1 MHDNHDA
8 RCLRPIGT
16 YLAMSEPG
24 LLADLLVLFALS
36 VAAALAFHR
45 LRLPPIV
52 GFLITGVI
60 SGPYGFGLIRNVADV
75 ESLAEIG
82 VILLLFTVGL
92 EFSLQHLARIRRFL
106 VIGGA
111 LQVGLTITVTA
122 CLARLLA
129 VAWPVATFLGML
141 VALSSTAITLRLY
154 AERGELDTPFGNA
167 ALAIL
172 IFQDLCVVP
181 MMLLTPALAGGGR
194 NATSLAK
201 TLLEAVLFI
210 AATVVAA
217 RLVVPRILHL
227 VAATRRR
234 EVFLLTIV
242 LFCLGTA
249 WASARVGLSLAL
261 GAFIAG
267 IVIADSE
274 YSHQALSDM
283 VPLREVFN
291 SLFFISIGMLFDIRT
306 VVHSPLLILCAIVA
320 VIAIKFLVTGGASLA
335 LGQSV
340 RPSVAT
346 GLGLAQIGE
355 FSFVLSAA
363 GMSAGLLDE
372 RLDQLFLAVAVG
384 TMALTPSLMAIAP
397 GASATFERYV
407 PGRWR
412 QRTADLASGGPG
424 DSPIADH
431 VIIVGFGFNGRN
443 LARVLRDVGIA
454 YRVIDSNAS
463 IARQE
468 RRRGEPM
475 FYGEASSP
483 EVLHHAGIE
492 RARVLVI
499 AISDVAAT
507 RATVAA
513 VRRVNPTIHIIVRT
527 RYMREIASLTQLG
540 SGEVIPEEFET
551 AIEVF
556 TRVLR
561 RYLVPRD
568 VIEREVRNVRGE
580 FDDMFRP
587 LPDAAARVE
596 DLSRFLTDVTL
607 VVVRV
612 ERGAPASD
620 ERLSDAR
627 FRERSGATVVAIQRD
642 GGGIVASPS
651 GDETVHAGDTVLL
664 MGRTDQLERAATLLR
679 GRATS

>member
-1 MHDNHDA
+1 
-8 RCLRPIGT
+8 
-16 YLAMSEPG
+16 MSEPG

-36 VAAALAFHR
+36 VVAALAFHK

-52 GFLITGVI
+52 GFLITGVV

-92 EFSLQHLARIRRFL
+92 EFSLQHLARLRRFL
-106 VIGGA
+106 IIGGA
-111 LQVGLTITVTA
+111 AQVGITIAVTA
-122 CLARLLA
+122 AFARWLA
-129 VAWPVATFLGML
+129 VAWPVAVFLGML

-172 IFQDLCVVP
+172 VFQDLCVVP

-194 NATSLAK
+194 NTTQLAEK
-201 TLLEAVLFI
+201 LLEAALFI

-217 RLVVPRILHL
+217 RLVVPRVLHL

-274 YSHQALSDM
+274 YSQQALSDM
-283 VPLREVFN
+283 IPLREVFN

-306 VVHSPLLILCAIVA
+306 VGRSPLVILCAIIA
-320 VIAIKFLVTGGASLA
+320 VVVLKFLVTAGASLA
-335 LGQSV
+335 LGQSL

-363 GMSAGLLDE
+363 GTAAGLLDE

-384 TMALTPSLMAIAP
+384 TMALTPSLIAIAP
-397 GASATFERYV
+397 GAGALLERAIPDRWRRRVRPPV
-407 PGRWR
+407 PGH
-412 QRTADLASGGPG
+412 TG

-454 YRVIDSNAS
+454 YRVIDSNAA

-468 RRRGEPM
+468 RRRGEPVL
-475 FYGEASSP
+475 YGDASST
-483 EVLHHAGIE
+483 EVLHHAGTE
-492 RARVLVI
+492 RARVLVV
-499 AISDVAAT
+499 AISDAAAT
-507 RATVAA
+507 RATVSS
-513 VRRVNPTIHIIVRT
+513 VRRLNPTIHVIVRT
-527 RYMREIASLTQLG
+527 RYMREMQSLLQLG
-540 SGEVIPEEFET
+540 SGDVVPEEFET

-568 VIEREVRNVRGE
+568 VIEREVRSVRDE

-587 LPDAAARVE
+587 LPDVGARVE
-596 DLSRFLTDVTL
+596 DVSRFLTDVTL
-607 VVVRV
+607 VVMRV
-612 ERGAPASD
+612 ERGAAASG
-620 ERLSDAR
+620 EPLSDVR
-627 FRERSGATVVAIQRD
+627 FRERSGATVVAIQRE
-642 GGGIVASPS
+642 GGGLVASPS
-651 GDETVHAGDTVLL
+651 GDETLHIGDTVLV

-679 GRATS
+679 GRSPT

>member
-1 MHDNHDA
+1 
-8 RCLRPIGT
+8 
-16 YLAMSEPG
+16 MSEPG
-24 LLADLLVLFALS
+24 LLPDLLILFALS
-36 VAAALAFHR
+36 VVAALAFHR

-60 SGPYGFGLIRNVADV
+60 SGPYGFGLIRNIADV

-82 VILLLFTVGL
+82 VVLLLFTVGL
-92 EFSLQHLARIRRFL
+92 EFSLQHLARLRRFL
-106 VIGGA
+106 FIGGA
-111 LQVGLTITVTA
+111 LQVGVTIAVTA
-122 CLARLLA
+122 ALARSLA
-129 VAWPVATFLGML
+129 VAWPIAIFLGML

-167 ALAIL
+167 SLGIL

-194 NATSLAK
+194 NPTSLAR
-201 TLLEAVLFI
+201 TLLEAALFI

-274 YSHQALSDM
+274 YSQQALSDI

-306 VVHSPLLILCAIVA
+306 VGRSPVLVICAIA
-320 VIAIKFLVTGGASLA
+320 TVIVVKVVVTGGASLA
-335 LGQSV
+335 LGQSL
-340 RPSVAT
+340 RPALAT

-363 GMSAGLLDE
+363 GMTAGLLDE

-384 TMALTPSLMAIAP
+384 TMALTPALIDIAP
-397 GASATFERYV
+397 RAGAWLERRT
-407 PGRWR
+407 PTRWR
-412 QRTADLASGGPG
+412 PSQTAAPMQG
-424 DSPIADH
+424 DAPVGDH

-443 LARVLRDVGIA
+443 LARVLRDIGIA

-468 RRRGEPM
+468 RRHGEPVL
-475 FYGEASSP
+475 YGDASSA
-483 EVLHHAGIE
+483 EILHHAGVE
-492 RARVLVI
+492 RARVLVV
-499 AISDVAAT
+499 AISDIAAT
-507 RATVAA
+507 RATVAS
-513 VRRVNPTIHIIVRT
+513 VRRLNPNVHVIVRT
-527 RYMREIASLTQLG
+527 RYMREIGSLVKLG
-540 SGEVIPEEFET
+540 SGEVVPEEFET
-551 AIEVF
+551 SIEVF

-568 VIEREVRNVRGE
+568 VIEREVRSVRSQYDE
-580 FDDMFRP
+580 MFRP
-587 LPDAAARVE
+587 LPDIGVRVE
-596 DLSRFLTDVTL
+596 DLSRFLTEVTL
-607 VVVRV
+607 VVMRV
-612 ERGAPASD
+612 EPGAPATG
-620 ERLSDAR
+620 EPLSDVR
-627 FRERSGATVVAIQRD
+627 FRERSGATVVAIQRE

-651 GDETVHAGDTVLL
+651 GDEVLHPGDTILV

-679 GRATS
+679 QRVTA

>member
-1 MHDNHDA
+1 
-8 RCLRPIGT
+8 
-16 YLAMSEPG
+16 MSEPG
-24 LLADLLVLFALS
+24 LLPDLLILFALS
-36 VAAALAFHR
+36 VVAALAFHR

-60 SGPYGFGLIRNVADV
+60 SGPYGFGLIRNIADV

-82 VILLLFTVGL
+82 VVLLLFTVGL
-92 EFSLQHLARIRRFL
+92 EFSLQHLARLRRFL
-106 VIGGA
+106 FIGGA
-111 LQVGLTITVTA
+111 LQVGVTIAVTA
-122 CLARLLA
+122 ALARSLA
-129 VAWPVATFLGML
+129 VAWPIAIFLGML

-167 ALAIL
+167 SLGIL

-194 NATSLAK
+194 NPTSLAR
-201 TLLEAVLFI
+201 TLLEAALFI

-274 YSHQALSDM
+274 YSQQALSDI

-306 VVHSPLLILCAIVA
+306 VGRSPVLVICAIA
-320 VIAIKFLVTGGASLA
+320 TVIVVKVVVTGGASLV
-335 LGQSV
+335 LGQSL
-340 RPSVAT
+340 RPALAT

-363 GMSAGLLDE
+363 GMTAGLLDE

-384 TMALTPSLMAIAP
+384 TMALTPALIDIAP
-397 GASATFERYV
+397 RAGAWLERRT
-407 PGRWR
+407 PNRWR
-412 QRTADLASGGPG
+412 PSQTAAPMQG
-424 DSPIADH
+424 DAPVGDH

-443 LARVLRDVGIA
+443 LARVLRDIGIA

-468 RRRGEPM
+468 RRHGEPVL
-475 FYGEASSP
+475 YGDASSA
-483 EVLHHAGIE
+483 EILHHAGVE
-492 RARVLVI
+492 RARVLVV
-499 AISDVAAT
+499 AISDIAAT
-507 RATVAA
+507 RATVAS
-513 VRRVNPTIHIIVRT
+513 VRRLNPNVHVIVRT
-527 RYMREIASLTQLG
+527 RYMREIGSLVKLG
-540 SGEVIPEEFET
+540 SGEVVPEEFET
-551 AIEVF
+551 SIEVF

-568 VIEREVRNVRGE
+568 VIEREVRNVRSQYDE
-580 FDDMFRP
+580 MFRP
-587 LPDAAARVE
+587 LPDIGVRVE
-596 DLSRFLTDVTL
+596 DLSRFLTEVTL
-607 VVVRV
+607 VVMRV
-612 ERGAPASD
+612 EPGAPATG
-620 ERLSDAR
+620 EPLSDVR
-627 FRERSGATVVAIQRD
+627 FRERSGATVVAIQRE

-651 GDETVHAGDTVLL
+651 GDEVLHPGDTILV

-679 GRATS
+679 QRVTA

>member
-1 MHDNHDA
+1 
-8 RCLRPIGT
+8 
-16 YLAMSEPG
+16 MSEPG
-24 LLADLLVLFALS
+24 LLPDLLILFALS

-60 SGPYGFGLIRNVADV
+60 SGPYGFGLIRNIADV

-82 VILLLFTVGL
+82 VVLLLFTVGL
-92 EFSLQHLARIRRFL
+92 EFSLQHLARLRRFL
-106 VIGGA
+106 FIGGA
-111 LQVGLTITVTA
+111 LQVGVTIAVTA
-122 CLARLLA
+122 ALARSLA
-129 VAWPVATFLGML
+129 VAWPVAIFLGML

-167 ALAIL
+167 SLGIL

-194 NATSLAK
+194 NPTSLAR
-201 TLLEAVLFI
+201 TLLEAALFI

-274 YSHQALSDM
+274 YSQQALSDI

-306 VVHSPLLILCAIVA
+306 IGRSPLLVLSAIA
-320 VIAIKFLVTGGASLA
+320 TVIIVKVVVTGGASLA
-335 LGQSV
+335 LGQSL
-340 RPSVAT
+340 RPALAT

-363 GMSAGLLDE
+363 GMTAGLLDE

-384 TMALTPSLMAIAP
+384 TMALTPALIDLAP
-397 GASATFERYV
+397 RAGAWLERRT
-407 PGRWR
+407 PNRWR
-412 QRTADLASGGPG
+412 PSQTGPTMPPNA
-424 DSPIADH
+424 PIADH

-454 YRVIDSNAS
+454 YRVIDSNAG

-468 RRRGEPM
+468 RRRGEPVL
-475 FYGEASSP
+475 YGDASSA
-483 EVLHHAGIE
+483 EILHHAGVE

-499 AISDVAAT
+499 AISDIAAT
-507 RATVAA
+507 RATVAS
-513 VRRVNPTIHIIVRT
+513 VRRLNPTVHVIVRT
-527 RYMREIASLTQLG
+527 RYMREIGSLVKLG
-540 SGEVIPEEFET
+540 SGEVVPEEFET

-568 VIEREVRNVRGE
+568 VIEREVRSVRSQYDE
-580 FDDMFRP
+580 MFRP
-587 LPDAAARVE
+587 LPDTGVRVE
-596 DLSRFLTDVTL
+596 DLSRFLTEVTL
-607 VVVRV
+607 VVLRV
-612 ERGAPASD
+612 EPGAPATG
-620 ERLSDAR
+620 EPLSDVR
-627 FRERSGATVVAIQRD
+627 FRERSGATVVAIQRE
-642 GGGIVASPS
+642 GGGLVASPS
-651 GDETVHAGDTVLL
+651 GDEVLHPGDTILV

-679 GRATS
+679 QRVTA

>member
-1 MHDNHDA
+1 
-8 RCLRPIGT
+8 
-16 YLAMSEPG
+16 MSEPG
-24 LLADLLVLFALS
+24 LLPDLLILFALS
-36 VAAALAFHR
+36 VVAALAFHR

-60 SGPYGFGLIRNVADV
+60 SGPYGFGLIRNIADV

-82 VILLLFTVGL
+82 VVLLLFTVGL
-92 EFSLQHLARIRRFL
+92 EFSLQHLARLRRFL
-106 VIGGA
+106 FIGGA
-111 LQVGLTITVTA
+111 LQVGVTIAVTA
-122 CLARLLA
+122 ALARSLA
-129 VAWPVATFLGML
+129 VAWPVAIFIGML

-167 ALAIL
+167 SLGIL

-194 NATSLAK
+194 NPTTLAR
-201 TLLEAVLFI
+201 TLLEAALFI

-274 YSHQALSDM
+274 YSQQALSDI

-306 VVHSPLLILCAIVA
+306 VGRSPMLVVCAIA
-320 VIAIKFLVTGGASLA
+320 TVIIVKVVVTGGASLA
-335 LGQSV
+335 LGQSL
-340 RPSVAT
+340 RPALAT
-346 GLGLAQIGE
+346 GFGLAQIGE

-363 GMSAGLLDE
+363 GMTAGLLDE

-384 TMALTPSLMAIAP
+384 TMALTPALIDVAP
-397 GASATFERYV
+397 RAGAWLERRT
-407 PGRWR
+407 PDRWR
-412 QRTADLASGGPG
+412 PSQTGAPMQG
-424 DSPIADH
+424 DAPVGDH

-468 RRRGEPM
+468 RRNGEPM
-475 FYGEASSP
+475 LYGDASSA
-483 EVLHHAGIE
+483 EVLHHAGVE
-492 RARVLVI
+492 RARVLVV
-499 AISDVAAT
+499 AISDIAAT
-507 RATVAA
+507 RATVAS
-513 VRRVNPTIHIIVRT
+513 VRRLNPKVHVIVRT
-527 RYMREIASLTQLG
+527 RYMREIGSLVKLG
-540 SGEVIPEEFET
+540 SGEVVPEEFET

-568 VIEREVRNVRGE
+568 VIEREVRSVRSQYDE
-580 FDDMFRP
+580 MFRP
-587 LPDAAARVE
+587 LPDTGVRVE
-596 DLSRFLTDVTL
+596 DLSRFLTEVTL
-607 VVVRV
+607 VVMRV
-612 ERGAPASD
+612 EPGAPATG
-620 ERLSDAR
+620 EPLSDVR
-627 FRERSGATVVAIQRD
+627 FRERSGATVVAIQRE
-642 GGGIVASPS
+642 GGGLVASLS
-651 GDETVHAGDTVLL
+651 GDEVLYPGDTILM

-679 GRATS
+679 QRVTA

>member
-1 MHDNHDA
+1 
-8 RCLRPIGT
+8 
-16 YLAMSEPG
+16 MSEPG
-24 LLADLLVLFALS
+24 LLPDLLILFALS
-36 VAAALAFHR
+36 VVAALAFHR

-60 SGPYGFGLIRNVADV
+60 SGPYGFGLIRNIADV

-82 VILLLFTVGL
+82 VVLLLFTVGL
-92 EFSLQHLARIRRFL
+92 EFSLQHLARLRRFL
-106 VIGGA
+106 FIGGA
-111 LQVGLTITVTA
+111 LQVGVTIAVTA
-122 CLARLLA
+122 ALARSLA
-129 VAWPVATFLGML
+129 VAWPVAIFLGML

-167 ALAIL
+167 SLGIL

-194 NATSLAK
+194 NPTSLAR
-201 TLLEAVLFI
+201 TLLEAALFI

-274 YSHQALSDM
+274 YSQQALSDI

-306 VVHSPLLILCAIVA
+306 VGRSPVLVICAIA
-320 VIAIKFLVTGGASLA
+320 TVIVVKVVVTGGASLA
-335 LGQSV
+335 LGQSL
-340 RPSVAT
+340 RPALAT

-363 GMSAGLLDE
+363 GMTAGLLDE

-384 TMALTPSLMAIAP
+384 TMALTPALIDIAP
-397 GASATFERYV
+397 RAGAWLERRT
-407 PGRWR
+407 PTRWR
-412 QRTADLASGGPG
+412 PSQTAAPMQG
-424 DSPIADH
+424 DAPVGDH

-443 LARVLRDVGIA
+443 LARVLRDIGIA

-468 RRRGEPM
+468 RRHGEPVL
-475 FYGEASSP
+475 YGDASSA
-483 EVLHHAGIE
+483 EILHHAGVE
-492 RARVLVI
+492 RARVLVV
-499 AISDVAAT
+499 AISDIAAT
-507 RATVAA
+507 RATVAS
-513 VRRVNPTIHIIVRT
+513 VRRLNPNVHVIVRT
-527 RYMREIASLTQLG
+527 RYMREIGSLVKLG
-540 SGEVIPEEFET
+540 SGEVVPEEFET
-551 AIEVF
+551 SIEVF

-568 VIEREVRNVRGE
+568 VIEREVRSVRSQYDE
-580 FDDMFRP
+580 MFRP
-587 LPDAAARVE
+587 LPDIGVRVE
-596 DLSRFLTDVTL
+596 DLSRFLTEVTL
-607 VVVRV
+607 VVMRV
-612 ERGAPASD
+612 EPGAPATG
-620 ERLSDAR
+620 EPLSDVR
-627 FRERSGATVVAIQRD
+627 FRERSGATVVAIQRE
-642 GGGIVASPS
+642 GGGLVASPS
-651 GDETVHAGDTVLL
+651 GDEVLHPGDTILV

-679 GRATS
+679 QRVTA

>member
-1 MHDNHDA
+1 
-8 RCLRPIGT
+8 
-16 YLAMSEPG
+16 MSEPG
-24 LLADLLVLFALS
+24 LLSDLLTLFALS

-82 VILLLFTVGL
+82 VVLLLFTVGL
-92 EFSLQHLARIRRFL
+92 EFSLQHLTRLRRFL
-106 VIGGA
+106 FIGGA
-111 LQVGLTITVTA
+111 LQVGVTIAVTA
-122 CLARLLA
+122 ALARLLA
-129 VAWPVATFLGML
+129 VAWNVAVFLGML

-154 AERGELDTPFGNA
+154 AERAELDTPFGNA
-167 ALAIL
+167 AVGIL

-194 NATSLAK
+194 NTTNLAV
-201 TLLEAVLFI
+201 TLLEAALFI

-274 YSHQALSDM
+274 YSQQALSDI

-291 SLFFISIGMLFDIRT
+291 SLFFISIGMLFDVRT
-306 VVHSPLLILCAIVA
+306 LGRSPLLVAGAIGG
-320 VIAIKFLVTGGASLA
+320 VIVIKAAVTGGTALV
-335 LGQSV
+335 LGQSL
-340 RPSVAT
+340 RPALAT

-363 GMSAGLLDE
+363 GMAAGLLDE

-384 TMALTPSLMAIAP
+384 TMALTPSLIAVGP
-397 GASATFERYV
+397 RAGAWLERRV
-407 PGRWR
+407 PNRLRRAPAAAPDHAG
-412 QRTADLASGGPG
+412 A
-424 DSPIADH
+424 PIADH

-454 YRVIDSNAS
+454 YRVVDSNARV
-463 IARQE
+463 ARQE
-468 RRRGEPM
+468 RRHGEPVL
-475 FYGEASSP
+475 YGDASSA
-483 EVLHHAGIE
+483 EVLHHAGVE
-492 RARVLVI
+492 RARVLVV
-499 AISDVAAT
+499 AISDAAAT
-507 RATVAA
+507 RATVAT
-513 VRRVNPTIHIIVRT
+513 VRRLNPHVHVIVRT
-527 RYMREIASLTQLG
+527 RYMREIGSLTQLG
-540 SGEVIPEEFET
+540 GAEVVPEEFET

-561 RYLVPRD
+561 RYLVPGD
-568 VIEREVRNVRGE
+568 VIEREVHTVRTE
-580 FDDMFRP
+580 YDEMFRP
-587 LPDAAARVE
+587 LPQVAVRVQE
-596 DLSRFLTDVTL
+596 LSRFLTDVTL
-607 VVVRV
+607 VVMRV
-612 ERGAPASD
+612 EQEAPAANAP
-620 ERLSDAR
+620 LSEVR

-642 GGGIVASPS
+642 GGGLVASPS
-651 GDETVHAGDTVLL
+651 GDETLRPGDTVLV

-679 GRATS
+679 QRVAQVPSDRP

>member
-1 MHDNHDA
+1 
-8 RCLRPIGT
+8 
-16 YLAMSEPG
+16 MSEPG
-24 LLADLLVLFALS
+24 LLPDLLILFALS
-36 VAAALAFHR
+36 VVAALAFHR

-60 SGPYGFGLIRNVADV
+60 SGPYGFGLIRNIADV

-82 VILLLFTVGL
+82 VVLLLFTVGL
-92 EFSLQHLARIRRFL
+92 EFSLQHLARLRRFL
-106 VIGGA
+106 FIGGA
-111 LQVGLTITVTA
+111 LQVGVTIAVTA
-122 CLARLLA
+122 ALARSLA
-129 VAWPVATFLGML
+129 VAWPVAIFLGML

-167 ALAIL
+167 SLGIL

-194 NATSLAK
+194 NPTSLAR
-201 TLLEAVLFI
+201 TLLEAALFI

-242 LFCLGTA
+242 VFCLGTA

-274 YSHQALSDM
+274 YSQQALSDI

-306 VVHSPLLILCAIVA
+306 VGRSPVLVSCAIA
-320 VIAIKFLVTGGASLA
+320 TVIVVKVVVTGGASLA
-335 LGQSV
+335 LGQSL
-340 RPSVAT
+340 RPALAT

-363 GMSAGLLDE
+363 GMTAGLLDE

-384 TMALTPSLMAIAP
+384 TMALTPALIDIAP
-397 GASATFERYV
+397 RAGAWLERRT
-407 PGRWR
+407 PDRWR
-412 QRTADLASGGPG
+412 PSQTGAPMQG
-424 DSPIADH
+424 DAPVGDH

-468 RRRGEPM
+468 RRHGEPVL
-475 FYGEASSP
+475 YGDASSA
-483 EVLHHAGIE
+483 EILHHAGVE
-492 RARVLVI
+492 RARVLVV
-499 AISDVAAT
+499 AISDIAAT
-507 RATVAA
+507 RATVAS
-513 VRRVNPTIHIIVRT
+513 VRRLNPNVHVIVRT
-527 RYMREIASLTQLG
+527 RYMREIGSLVKLG
-540 SGEVIPEEFET
+540 SGEVVPEEFET
-551 AIEVF
+551 SIEVF

-568 VIEREVRNVRGE
+568 VIEREVRSVRSQYDE
-580 FDDMFRP
+580 MFRP
-587 LPDAAARVE
+587 LPDTGVRVE
-596 DLSRFLTDVTL
+596 DVSRFLTDVTL
-607 VVVRV
+607 VVMRV
-612 ERGAPASD
+612 EPGALATGEP
-620 ERLSDAR
+620 LSGVR
-627 FRERSGATVVAIQRD
+627 FRERSGATVVAIQRE
-642 GGGIVASPS
+642 GGGLVASPS
-651 GDETVHAGDTVLL
+651 GDEVLHPGDTILV

-679 GRATS
+679 QRVTA

>member
-1 MHDNHDA
+1 
-8 RCLRPIGT
+8 
-16 YLAMSEPG
+16 MSEPG
-24 LLADLLVLFALS
+24 LLPDLLILFALS
-36 VAAALAFHR
+36 VVAALAFHR

-60 SGPYGFGLIRNVADV
+60 SGPYGFGLIRNIADV

-82 VILLLFTVGL
+82 VVLLLFTVGL
-92 EFSLQHLARIRRFL
+92 EFSLQHLARLRRFL
-106 VIGGA
+106 FIGGA
-111 LQVGLTITVTA
+111 LQVGVTIAVTA
-122 CLARLLA
+122 ALARSLA
-129 VAWPVATFLGML
+129 VAWPIAIFLGML

-167 ALAIL
+167 SLGIL

-194 NATSLAK
+194 NPTSLAR
-201 TLLEAVLFI
+201 TLLEAALFI

-274 YSHQALSDM
+274 YSQQALSDI

-306 VVHSPLLILCAIVA
+306 VGRSPVLVICAIA
-320 VIAIKFLVTGGASLA
+320 TVIVVKVVVTGGASLA
-335 LGQSV
+335 LGQSL
-340 RPSVAT
+340 RPALAT

-363 GMSAGLLDE
+363 GMTAGLLDE

-384 TMALTPSLMAIAP
+384 TMALTPALIDIAP
-397 GASATFERYV
+397 RAGAWLERRT
-407 PGRWR
+407 PNRWR
-412 QRTADLASGGPG
+412 PSQTAAPMQG
-424 DSPIADH
+424 DAPVGDH

-468 RRRGEPM
+468 RRHGEPVL
-475 FYGEASSP
+475 YGDASSA
-483 EVLHHAGIE
+483 EILHHAGVE
-492 RARVLVI
+492 RARVLVV
-499 AISDVAAT
+499 AISDIAAT
-507 RATVAA
+507 RATVAS
-513 VRRVNPTIHIIVRT
+513 VRRLNPNVHVIVRT
-527 RYMREIASLTQLG
+527 RYMREIGSLVKLG
-540 SGEVIPEEFET
+540 SGEVVPEEFET
-551 AIEVF
+551 SIEVF

-568 VIEREVRNVRGE
+568 VIEREVRSVRSQYDE
-580 FDDMFRP
+580 MFRP
-587 LPDAAARVE
+587 LPDIGVRVE
-596 DLSRFLTDVTL
+596 DLSRFLTEVTL
-607 VVVRV
+607 VVMRV
-612 ERGAPASD
+612 EPGAPATG
-620 ERLSDAR
+620 EPLSDVR
-627 FRERSGATVVAIQRD
+627 FRERSGATVVAIQRE

-651 GDETVHAGDTVLL
+651 GDEVLHPGDTILV

-679 GRATS
+679 QRVTA

>member
-1 MHDNHDA
+1 
-8 RCLRPIGT
+8 
-16 YLAMSEPG
+16 MSEPG

-36 VAAALAFHR
+36 VVAALAFHR
-45 LRLPPIV
+45 LGLPPIV

-122 CLARLLA
+122 SLARLLA
-129 VAWPVATFLGML
+129 VAWPVAIFLGML

-181 MMLLTPALAGGGR
+181 MMLLTPALAGGGG
-194 NATSLAK
+194 NTTALAE
-201 TLLEAVLFI
+201 TLFEAVLFI

-274 YSHQALSDM
+274 YSQQALSDM

-306 VVHSPLLILCAIVA
+306 VGRSPLLILCAILA
-320 VIAIKFLVTGGASLA
+320 VIAIKFLVTGGASLL
-335 LGQSV
+335 LGQSL

-355 FSFVLSAA
+355 FSFVLSAT

-384 TMALTPSLMAIAP
+384 TMALTPSLIAIAP
-397 GASATFERYV
+397 AAGAMFERV
-407 PGRWR
+407 APTRR
-412 QRTADLASGGPG
+412 RRRSAHLAPDASG
-424 DSPIADH
+424 DAPIADH

-454 YRVIDSNAS
+454 YRVIDSNAA

-468 RRRGEPM
+468 RRRGEHM
-475 FYGEASSP
+475 FYGEASSA
-483 EVLHHAGIE
+483 EILHHAGIE

-507 RATVAA
+507 HATVAA
-513 VRRVNPTIHIIVRT
+513 VRRLNPTIHIIVRT

-580 FDDMFRP
+580 FDEMFRP

-596 DLSRFLTDVTL
+596 ELSRFLTDVTL
-607 VVVRV
+607 VVIRV
-612 ERGAPASD
+612 ERGAPAS
-620 ERLSDAR
+620 EARLSDVR
-627 FRERSGATVVAIQRD
+627 FRERSGATVVAIQRN

-651 GDETVHAGDTVLL
+651 GDETVHAGDTVLV

-679 GRATS
+679 GRAPS

>member
-1 MHDNHDA
+1 
-8 RCLRPIGT
+8 
-16 YLAMSEPG
+16 MSEPG
-24 LLADLLVLFALS
+24 LLPDLLILFALS

-60 SGPYGFGLIRNVADV
+60 SGPYGFGLIRNIADV

-82 VILLLFTVGL
+82 VVLLLFTVGL
-92 EFSLQHLARIRRFL
+92 EFSLQHLARLRRFL
-106 VIGGA
+106 FIGGA
-111 LQVGLTITVTA
+111 LQVGVTIAVTA
-122 CLARLLA
+122 ALARSLA
-129 VAWPVATFLGML
+129 VAWPVAIFLGML

-167 ALAIL
+167 SLGIL

-194 NATSLAK
+194 NPTSLAR
-201 TLLEAVLFI
+201 TLLEAALFI

-274 YSHQALSDM
+274 YSQQALSDI

-306 VVHSPLLILCAIVA
+306 IGRSPLLVLSAIA
-320 VIAIKFLVTGGASLA
+320 TVIIVKVVVTGGASLA
-335 LGQSV
+335 LGQSL
-340 RPSVAT
+340 RPALAT

-363 GMSAGLLDE
+363 GMAAGLLDE

-384 TMALTPSLMAIAP
+384 TMALTPALIDLAP
-397 GASATFERYV
+397 RAGAWLERRT
-407 PGRWR
+407 PNRWR
-412 QRTADLASGGPG
+412 PSQTGPTMPPNA
-424 DSPIADH
+424 PIADH

-454 YRVIDSNAS
+454 YRVIDSNA
-463 IARQE
+463 
-468 RRRGEPM
+468 G
-475 FYGEASSP
+475 
-483 EVLHHAGIE
+483 
-492 RARVLVI
+492 
-499 AISDVAAT
+499 
-507 RATVAA
+507 
-513 VRRVNPTIHIIVRT
+513 
-527 RYMREIASLTQLG
+527 
-540 SGEVIPEEFET
+540 
-551 AIEVF
+551 
-556 TRVLR
+556 
-561 RYLVPRD
+561 
-568 VIEREVRNVRGE
+568 
-580 FDDMFRP
+580 
-587 LPDAAARVE
+587 
-596 DLSRFLTDVTL
+596 
-607 VVVRV
+607 
-612 ERGAPASD
+612 
-620 ERLSDAR
+620 
-627 FRERSGATVVAIQRD
+627 
-642 GGGIVASPS
+642 
-651 GDETVHAGDTVLL
+651 
-664 MGRTDQLERAATLLR
+664 
-679 GRATS
+679 

>member
-1 MHDNHDA
+1 
-8 RCLRPIGT
+8 
-16 YLAMSEPG
+16 MSEPG
-24 LLADLLVLFALS
+24 LLPDLLILFALS
-36 VAAALAFHR
+36 VVAALAFHR

-60 SGPYGFGLIRNVADV
+60 SGPYGFGLIRNIADV

-82 VILLLFTVGL
+82 VVLLLFTVGL
-92 EFSLQHLARIRRFL
+92 EFSLQHLARLRRFL
-106 VIGGA
+106 FIGGA
-111 LQVGLTITVTA
+111 LQVGVTIAVTA
-122 CLARLLA
+122 ALARSLA
-129 VAWPVATFLGML
+129 VAWPVAIFLGML

-167 ALAIL
+167 SLGIL

-194 NATSLAK
+194 NPTSLAR
-201 TLLEAVLFI
+201 TLLEAALFI

-274 YSHQALSDM
+274 YSQQALSDI

-306 VVHSPLLILCAIVA
+306 VGRSPLLVVCAIA
-320 VIAIKFLVTGGASLA
+320 TVILVKVVVTGGASLV
-335 LGQSV
+335 LGQSL
-340 RPSVAT
+340 RPALAT

-363 GMSAGLLDE
+363 GMTAGLLDE

-384 TMALTPSLMAIAP
+384 TMALTPALIDIAP
-397 GASATFERYV
+397 RAGAWLERRT
-407 PGRWR
+407 PDRWR
-412 QRTADLASGGPG
+412 PSQTGAPMQANT
-424 DSPIADH
+424 PIGDH

-443 LARVLRDVGIA
+443 LARILRDVGIA

-468 RRRGEPM
+468 RRSGEPVL
-475 FYGEASSP
+475 YGDASSA
-483 EVLHHAGIE
+483 EILHHAGVE
-492 RARVLVI
+492 RARVLVV
-499 AISDVAAT
+499 AISDIAAT
-507 RATVAA
+507 RATVAT
-513 VRRVNPTIHIIVRT
+513 VRRLNPNVHVIVRT
-527 RYMREIASLTQLG
+527 RYMREIGSLVKLG
-540 SGEVIPEEFET
+540 SVEVVPEEFET

-568 VIEREVRNVRGE
+568 VIEREVRSVRSQYDE
-580 FDDMFRP
+580 MFRP
-587 LPDAAARVE
+587 LPDAGVRVE
-596 DLSRFLTDVTL
+596 DLSRFLTEVTL
-607 VVVRV
+607 VVMRV
-612 ERGAPASD
+612 EPGALATGEP
-620 ERLSDAR
+620 LSDVR
-627 FRERSGATVVAIQRD
+627 FRERSGATVVAIQHE
-642 GGGIVASPS
+642 GGGLVASPS
-651 GDETVHAGDTVLL
+651 GDEVLHPGDTILV

-679 GRATS
+679 QRVTA

>member
-1 MHDNHDA
+1 
-8 RCLRPIGT
+8 
-16 YLAMSEPG
+16 MSEPG
-24 LLADLLVLFALS
+24 LLPDLLILFALS
-36 VAAALAFHR
+36 VVAALAFHR

-60 SGPYGFGLIRNVADV
+60 SGPYGFGLIRNIADV

-82 VILLLFTVGL
+82 VVLLLFTVGL
-92 EFSLQHLARIRRFL
+92 EFSLQHLARLRRFL
-106 VIGGA
+106 FIGGA
-111 LQVGLTITVTA
+111 LQVGVTIAVTA
-122 CLARLLA
+122 ALARSLA
-129 VAWPVATFLGML
+129 VAWPVAIFLGML

-167 ALAIL
+167 SLGIL

-194 NATSLAK
+194 NPTSLAR
-201 TLLEAVLFI
+201 TLLEAALFI

-274 YSHQALSDM
+274 YSQQALSDI

-306 VVHSPLLILCAIVA
+306 VGRSPVLVICAIA
-320 VIAIKFLVTGGASLA
+320 TVIVVKVVVTGGASLV
-335 LGQSV
+335 LGQSL
-340 RPSVAT
+340 RPALAT

-363 GMSAGLLDE
+363 GMTAGLLDE

-384 TMALTPSLMAIAP
+384 TMALTPALIDIAP
-397 GASATFERYV
+397 RAGAWLERRT
-407 PGRWR
+407 PNRWR
-412 QRTADLASGGPG
+412 PSQTAAPMQG
-424 DSPIADH
+424 DAPVGDH

-443 LARVLRDVGIA
+443 LARVLRDIGIA

-468 RRRGEPM
+468 RRHGEPVL
-475 FYGEASSP
+475 YGDASSA
-483 EVLHHAGIE
+483 EILHHAGVE
-492 RARVLVI
+492 RARVLVV
-499 AISDVAAT
+499 AISDIPAT
-507 RATVAA
+507 RATVAS
-513 VRRVNPTIHIIVRT
+513 VRRLNPNVHVIVRT
-527 RYMREIASLTQLG
+527 RYMREIGSLVKLG
-540 SGEVIPEEFET
+540 SGEVVPEEFET

-568 VIEREVRNVRGE
+568 VIEREVRNVRSQYDE
-580 FDDMFRP
+580 MFRP
-587 LPDAAARVE
+587 LPDIGVRVE
-596 DLSRFLTDVTL
+596 DLSRFLTEVTL
-607 VVVRV
+607 VVMRV
-612 ERGAPASD
+612 EPGAPATG
-620 ERLSDAR
+620 EPLSDVR
-627 FRERSGATVVAIQRD
+627 FRERSGATVVAIQRE
-642 GGGIVASPS
+642 GGGLVASPS
-651 GDETVHAGDTVLL
+651 GDEVLHPGDTILV

-679 GRATS
+679 QRVTA

>member
-1 MHDNHDA
+1 
-8 RCLRPIGT
+8 
-16 YLAMSEPG
+16 MSEPG
-24 LLADLLVLFALS
+24 LLPDLLILFALS

-60 SGPYGFGLIRNVADV
+60 SGPYGFGLIRNIADV

-82 VILLLFTVGL
+82 VVLLLFTVGL
-92 EFSLQHLARIRRFL
+92 EFSLQHLARLRRFL
-106 VIGGA
+106 FIGGA
-111 LQVGLTITVTA
+111 LQVGVTIAVTA
-122 CLARLLA
+122 ALARLLD
-129 VAWPVATFLGML
+129 VAWPVAIFLGML

-167 ALAIL
+167 AVGIL

-194 NATSLAK
+194 NPTSLAR
-201 TLLEAVLFI
+201 TLLEAALFI

-217 RLVVPRILHL
+217 RLVVPRLLHL

-274 YSHQALSDM
+274 YSQQALSDI

-306 VVHSPLLILCAIVA
+306 VGRSPLLILCAIA
-320 VIAIKFLVTGGASLA
+320 TVIAVKVLVTGGASLA
-335 LGQSV
+335 LGQSL
-340 RPSVAT
+340 RPALAT

-363 GMSAGLLDE
+363 GMTAGLLDE

-384 TMALTPSLMAIAP
+384 TMALTPALIDIAP
-397 GASATFERYV
+397 RAGAWLERRA
-407 PGRWR
+407 PNRWR
-412 QRTADLASGGPG
+412 ASPAGAFMQT
-424 DSPIADH
+424 DAPIGDH

-454 YRVIDSNAS
+454 YRVIDSNANK
-463 IARQE
+463 ARQE
-468 RRRGEPM
+468 RRRGEPVL
-475 FYGEASSP
+475 YGDASSA
-483 EVLHHAGIE
+483 EILHHAGVE
-492 RARVLVI
+492 RARVLVV

-507 RATVAA
+507 RATVAS
-513 VRRVNPTIHIIVRT
+513 VRRLNPNVHVIVRT
-527 RYMREIASLTQLG
+527 RYMREIGSLVKLG
-540 SGEVIPEEFET
+540 SGEVVPEEFET

-568 VIEREVRNVRGE
+568 VIEHEVRTVRSE
-580 FDDMFRP
+580 YDDMFRP
-587 LPDAAARVE
+587 LPDTGVRVE
-596 DLSRFLTDVTL
+596 DISRFLTDVTL
-607 VVVRV
+607 VVMRV
-612 ERGAPASD
+612 EPGAPATG
-620 ERLSDAR
+620 EPLSDIR

-642 GGGIVASPS
+642 GGGLVASPS
-651 GDETVHAGDTVLL
+651 GDEVLNAGDTILV

-679 GRATS
+679 QRVTA

>member
-1 MHDNHDA
+1 
-8 RCLRPIGT
+8 
-16 YLAMSEPG
+16 MSEPG
-24 LLADLLVLFALS
+24 LLPDLLILFALS
-36 VAAALAFHR
+36 VVAALAFHR

-60 SGPYGFGLIRNVADV
+60 SGPYGFGLIRNIADV

-82 VILLLFTVGL
+82 VVLLLFTVGL
-92 EFSLQHLARIRRFL
+92 EFSLQHLARLRRFL
-106 VIGGA
+106 FIGGA
-111 LQVGLTITVTA
+111 LQVGVTIAVTA
-122 CLARLLA
+122 ALARSLA
-129 VAWPVATFLGML
+129 VAWPVAIFLGML

-167 ALAIL
+167 SLGIL

-194 NATSLAK
+194 NPTSLAR
-201 TLLEAVLFI
+201 TLLEAALFI

-274 YSHQALSDM
+274 YSQQALSDI

-306 VVHSPLLILCAIVA
+306 VGRSPVLVICAIA
-320 VIAIKFLVTGGASLA
+320 TVIVVKVVVTGGASLA
-335 LGQSV
+335 LGQSL
-340 RPSVAT
+340 RPALAT

-363 GMSAGLLDE
+363 GMTAGLLDE

-384 TMALTPSLMAIAP
+384 TMALTPALIDIAP
-397 GASATFERYV
+397 RAGAWLERRT
-407 PGRWR
+407 PNRWR
-412 QRTADLASGGPG
+412 PSQTAAPMQG
-424 DSPIADH
+424 DAPVGDH

-468 RRRGEPM
+468 RRHGEPVL
-475 FYGEASSP
+475 YGDASSA
-483 EVLHHAGIE
+483 EILHHAGVE
-492 RARVLVI
+492 RARVLVV
-499 AISDVAAT
+499 AISDIAAT
-507 RATVAA
+507 RATVAS
-513 VRRVNPTIHIIVRT
+513 VRRLNPNVHVIVRT
-527 RYMREIASLTQLG
+527 RYMREIGSLVKLG
-540 SGEVIPEEFET
+540 SGEVVPEEFET
-551 AIEVF
+551 SIEVF

-568 VIEREVRNVRGE
+568 VIEREVRSVRSQYDE
-580 FDDMFRP
+580 MFRP
-587 LPDAAARVE
+587 LPDIGVRVE
-596 DLSRFLTDVTL
+596 DLSRFLTEVTL
-607 VVVRV
+607 VVMRV
-612 ERGAPASD
+612 EPGAPATG
-620 ERLSDAR
+620 EPLSDVR
-627 FRERSGATVVAIQRD
+627 FRERSGATVVAIQRE

-651 GDETVHAGDTVLL
+651 GDEVLHPGDTILV

-679 GRATS
+679 QRVTA

>member
-1 MHDNHDA
+1 
-8 RCLRPIGT
+8 
-16 YLAMSEPG
+16 MSEPG
-24 LLADLLVLFALS
+24 LLPDLLILFALS

-60 SGPYGFGLIRNVADV
+60 SGPYGFGLIRNIADV

-82 VILLLFTVGL
+82 VVLLLFTVGL
-92 EFSLQHLARIRRFL
+92 EFSLQHLARLRRFL
-106 VIGGA
+106 FIGGA
-111 LQVGLTITVTA
+111 LQVGVTIAVTA
-122 CLARLLA
+122 ALARSLA
-129 VAWPVATFLGML
+129 VAWPVAIFLGML

-167 ALAIL
+167 SLGIL

-194 NATSLAK
+194 NPTSLAR
-201 TLLEAVLFI
+201 TLLEAALFI

-274 YSHQALSDM
+274 YSQQALSDI

-306 VVHSPLLILCAIVA
+306 IGRSPLLVVCAIA
-320 VIAIKFLVTGGASLA
+320 TVIVVKVVVTGGASLA
-335 LGQSV
+335 LGQSL
-340 RPSVAT
+340 RPALAT

-363 GMSAGLLDE
+363 GMTAGLLDE

-384 TMALTPSLMAIAP
+384 TMALTPALIDVAP
-397 GASATFERYV
+397 RAGAWLERRT
-407 PGRWR
+407 PNRWR
-412 QRTADLASGGPG
+412 PSQTGSTMPPNA
-424 DSPIADH
+424 PIADH

-454 YRVIDSNAS
+454 YRVIDSNAG

-468 RRRGEPM
+468 RRRGEPVL
-475 FYGEASSP
+475 YGDASSA
-483 EVLHHAGIE
+483 EILHHAGVE

-499 AISDVAAT
+499 AISDIAAT
-507 RATVAA
+507 RATVAS
-513 VRRVNPTIHIIVRT
+513 VRRLNPAVHVIVRT
-527 RYMREIASLTQLG
+527 RYMREIGSLVKLG
-540 SGEVIPEEFET
+540 SGEVVPEEFET

-568 VIEREVRNVRGE
+568 VIEREVRSVRGQYDE
-580 FDDMFRP
+580 MFRP
-587 LPDAAARVE
+587 LPDTGVRVE
-596 DLSRFLTDVTL
+596 DLSRFLTEVTL
-607 VVVRV
+607 VVMRV
-612 ERGAPASD
+612 EPGAPATG
-620 ERLSDAR
+620 EPLSDVR
-627 FRERSGATVVAIQRD
+627 FRERSGATVVAIQRE
-642 GGGIVASPS
+642 GGGLVASPS
-651 GDETVHAGDTVLL
+651 GDEVLHPGDTILV

-679 GRATS
+679 QRVTA

>member
-1 MHDNHDA
+1 
-8 RCLRPIGT
+8 
-16 YLAMSEPG
+16 MSEPG
-24 LLADLLVLFALS
+24 LLPDLLILFALS
-36 VAAALAFHR
+36 VVAALAFHR

-60 SGPYGFGLIRNVADV
+60 SGPYGFGLIRNIADV

-82 VILLLFTVGL
+82 VVLLLFTVGL
-92 EFSLQHLARIRRFL
+92 EFSLQHLARLRRFL
-106 VIGGA
+106 FIGGA
-111 LQVGLTITVTA
+111 LQVGVTIAVTA
-122 CLARLLA
+122 ALARSLA
-129 VAWPVATFLGML
+129 VAWPVAIFLGML

-167 ALAIL
+167 SLGIL

-194 NATSLAK
+194 NPTSLAR
-201 TLLEAVLFI
+201 TLLEAALFI

-274 YSHQALSDM
+274 YSQQALSDI

-306 VVHSPLLILCAIVA
+306 VGRSPVLVICAIA
-320 VIAIKFLVTGGASLA
+320 TVIVVKVVVTGGASLA
-335 LGQSV
+335 LGQSL
-340 RPSVAT
+340 RPALAT

-363 GMSAGLLDE
+363 GMTAGLLDE

-384 TMALTPSLMAIAP
+384 TMALTPALIDIAP
-397 GASATFERYV
+397 RAGAWLERRT
-407 PGRWR
+407 PTRWR
-412 QRTADLASGGPG
+412 PSQTAAPMQG
-424 DSPIADH
+424 DAPVGDH

-443 LARVLRDVGIA
+443 LARVLRDIGIA

-468 RRRGEPM
+468 RRHGEPVL
-475 FYGEASSP
+475 YGDASSA
-483 EVLHHAGIE
+483 EILHHAGVE
-492 RARVLVI
+492 RARVLVV
-499 AISDVAAT
+499 AISDIAAT
-507 RATVAA
+507 RATVAS
-513 VRRVNPTIHIIVRT
+513 VRRLNPNVHVIVRT
-527 RYMREIASLTQLG
+527 RYMREIGSLVKLG
-540 SGEVIPEEFET
+540 SGEVVPEEFET
-551 AIEVF
+551 SIEVF

-568 VIEREVRNVRGE
+568 VIEREVRSVRSQYDE
-580 FDDMFRP
+580 MFRP
-587 LPDAAARVE
+587 LPDIGVRVE
-596 DLSRFLTDVTL
+596 DLSRFLTEVTL
-607 VVVRV
+607 VVMRV
-612 ERGAPASD
+612 EPGAPATG
-620 ERLSDAR
+620 EPLSDVR
-627 FRERSGATVVAIQRD
+627 FRERSGATVVAIQRE

-651 GDETVHAGDTVLL
+651 GDEVLHPGDTILV

-679 GRATS
+679 QRVTA

>member
-1 MHDNHDA
+1 
-8 RCLRPIGT
+8 
-16 YLAMSEPG
+16 MSEPG
-24 LLADLLVLFALS
+24 LLSDLLVLFALS
-36 VAAALAFHR
+36 VIAALAFHR

-52 GFLITGVI
+52 GFLATGVI
-60 SGPYGFGLIRNVADV
+60 SGPYGFGLIRNVGDV

-106 VIGGA
+106 IIGGA
-111 LQVGLTITVTA
+111 AQIGLTIAVTA

-129 VAWPVATFLGML
+129 VAWPVAVFLGML

-154 AERGELDTPFGNA
+154 AERGELDTSFGNA

-181 MMLLTPALAGGGR
+181 MMLLTPALGGTGR
-194 NATSLAK
+194 TATSLAAI
-201 TLLEAVLFI
+201 LLEAVLFI

-217 RLVVPRILHL
+217 RLVVPRILHV

-274 YSHQALSDM
+274 YSQQALTDM

-291 SLFFISIGMLFDIRT
+291 SLFFVSIGMLFDIRT
-306 VVHSPLLILCAIVA
+306 VGRSPVLILCAILA
-320 VIAIKFLVTGGASLA
+320 VIAVKFLVTSGTSLA
-335 LGQSV
+335 LGQSL
-340 RPSVAT
+340 RPAVAT

-384 TMALTPSLMAIAP
+384 TMALTPSLIAIAP
-397 GASATFERYV
+397 GAGALFERGI
-407 PGRWR
+407 PTRWR
-412 QRTADLASGGPG
+412 RRNPQAAPAGSDDA
-424 DSPIADH
+424 PIADH
-431 VIIVGFGFNGRN
+431 VIVVGFGFNGRN
-443 LARVLRDVGIA
+443 LARVLRNVGIA
-454 YRVIDSNAS
+454 YRVIDSNAT

-468 RRRGEPM
+468 RRRGEPVL
-475 FYGEASSP
+475 YGDASSV
-483 EVLHHAGIE
+483 ELLHHAGID
-492 RARVLVI
+492 RARVLVV
-499 AISDVAAT
+499 AISDIAAT

-513 VRRVNPTIHIIVRT
+513 ARRLNPNLYVIVRT
-527 RYMREIASLTQLG
+527 RYMREMKSLTQLG

-551 AIEVF
+551 GIEVF
-556 TRVLR
+556 TRVLQ

-568 VIEREVRNVRGE
+568 VVESEVRRVRGE

-587 LPDAAARVE
+587 LADAGARVE

-607 VVVRV
+607 VVMRV
-612 ERGAPASD
+612 EHGAAASGAP
-620 ERLSDAR
+620 LSGVR
-627 FRERSGATVVAIQRD
+627 FRERSGTTVVAIQRD
-642 GGGIVASPS
+642 GGGLVASPS
-651 GDETVHAGDTVLL
+651 GDEILHAGDTVLL
-664 MGRTDQLERAATLLR
+664 MGRTDQLERAAALLR
-679 GRATS
+679 ARTAS

>member
-1 MHDNHDA
+1 
-8 RCLRPIGT
+8 
-16 YLAMSEPG
+16 MSEPG
-24 LLADLLVLFALS
+24 LLPDLLILFALS
-36 VAAALAFHR
+36 VVAALAFHR

-60 SGPYGFGLIRNVADV
+60 SGPYGFGLIRNIADV

-82 VILLLFTVGL
+82 VVLLLFTVGL
-92 EFSLQHLARIRRFL
+92 EFSLQHLARLRRFL
-106 VIGGA
+106 FIGGA
-111 LQVGLTITVTA
+111 LQVGVTIAVTA
-122 CLARLLA
+122 ALARSLA
-129 VAWPVATFLGML
+129 VAWPVAIFLGML

-167 ALAIL
+167 SLGIL

-194 NATSLAK
+194 NPTSLAR
-201 TLLEAVLFI
+201 TLLEAALFI

-274 YSHQALSDM
+274 YSQQALSDI

-306 VVHSPLLILCAIVA
+306 VGRSPLLVVCAIA
-320 VIAIKFLVTGGASLA
+320 TVIVVKVVVTGGASLA
-335 LGQSV
+335 LGQSL
-340 RPSVAT
+340 RPALAT

-363 GMSAGLLDE
+363 GMTAGLLDE

-384 TMALTPSLMAIAP
+384 TMALTPALIDIAP
-397 GASATFERYV
+397 RAGAWLERRT
-407 PGRWR
+407 PNRWR
-412 QRTADLASGGPG
+412 PSQTGAPMQSDAPVG
-424 DSPIADH
+424 DH

-468 RRRGEPM
+468 RRHGEPVL
-475 FYGEASSP
+475 YGDASSS
-483 EVLHHAGIE
+483 EILRHAGVE
-492 RARVLVI
+492 RARVLVV
-499 AISDVAAT
+499 AISDIAAT
-507 RATVAA
+507 RATVAS
-513 VRRVNPTIHIIVRT
+513 VRRLNPNVHVIVRT
-527 RYMREIASLTQLG
+527 RYMREIGSLVKLG
-540 SGEVIPEEFET
+540 SGEVVPEEFET

-568 VIEREVRNVRGE
+568 VIEREVRSVRSQYDE
-580 FDDMFRP
+580 MFRP
-587 LPDAAARVE
+587 LPDIGVRVD
-596 DLSRFLTDVTL
+596 DLSRFLTEVTL
-607 VVVRV
+607 VVMRV
-612 ERGAPASD
+612 EPGAPATG
-620 ERLSDAR
+620 EPLSDVR
-627 FRERSGATVVAIQRD
+627 FRERSGATVVAIQRE
-642 GGGIVASPS
+642 GGGLVASPS
-651 GDETVHAGDTVLL
+651 GDEVLHPGDTILV

-679 GRATS
+679 QRVTA

>member
-1 MHDNHDA
+1 
-8 RCLRPIGT
+8 
-16 YLAMSEPG
+16 MSEPG
-24 LLADLLVLFALS
+24 LLPDLLILFALS
-36 VAAALAFHR
+36 VVAALAFHR

-60 SGPYGFGLIRNVADV
+60 SGPYGFGLIRNIADV

-82 VILLLFTVGL
+82 VVLLLFTVGL
-92 EFSLQHLARIRRFL
+92 EFSLQHLARLRRFL
-106 VIGGA
+106 FIGGA
-111 LQVGLTITVTA
+111 LQVGVTIAVTA
-122 CLARLLA
+122 ALARSLA
-129 VAWPVATFLGML
+129 VAWPIAIFLGML

-167 ALAIL
+167 SLGIL

-194 NATSLAK
+194 NPTSLAR
-201 TLLEAVLFI
+201 TLLEAALFI

-274 YSHQALSDM
+274 YSQQALSDI

-306 VVHSPLLILCAIVA
+306 VGRSPVLVICAIA
-320 VIAIKFLVTGGASLA
+320 MVIVVKVVVTGGASLA
-335 LGQSV
+335 LGQSL
-340 RPSVAT
+340 RPALAT

-363 GMSAGLLDE
+363 GMTAGLLDE

-384 TMALTPSLMAIAP
+384 TMALTPALIDIAP
-397 GASATFERYV
+397 RAGAWLERRT
-407 PGRWR
+407 PTRWR
-412 QRTADLASGGPG
+412 PSQTAAPMQG
-424 DSPIADH
+424 DAPVGDH

-443 LARVLRDVGIA
+443 LARVLRDIGIA

-468 RRRGEPM
+468 RRHGEPVL
-475 FYGEASSP
+475 YGDASSA
-483 EVLHHAGIE
+483 EILHHAGVE
-492 RARVLVI
+492 RARVLVV
-499 AISDVAAT
+499 AISDIAAT
-507 RATVAA
+507 RATVAS
-513 VRRVNPTIHIIVRT
+513 VRRLNPNVHVIVRT
-527 RYMREIASLTQLG
+527 RYMREIGSLVKLG
-540 SGEVIPEEFET
+540 SGEVVPEEFET
-551 AIEVF
+551 SIEVF

-568 VIEREVRNVRGE
+568 VIEREVRSVRSQYDE
-580 FDDMFRP
+580 MFRP
-587 LPDAAARVE
+587 LPDIGVRVE
-596 DLSRFLTDVTL
+596 DLSRFLTEVTL
-607 VVVRV
+607 VVMRV
-612 ERGAPASD
+612 EPGAPATG
-620 ERLSDAR
+620 EPLSDVR
-627 FRERSGATVVAIQRD
+627 FRERSGATVVAIQRE

-651 GDETVHAGDTVLL
+651 GDEVLHPGDTILV

-679 GRATS
+679 QRVTA

>member
-1 MHDNHDA
+1 
-8 RCLRPIGT
+8 
-16 YLAMSEPG
+16 MSEPG
-24 LLADLLVLFALS
+24 LLPDLLILFALS
-36 VAAALAFHR
+36 VVAALAFHR

-60 SGPYGFGLIRNVADV
+60 SGPYGFGLIRNIADV

-82 VILLLFTVGL
+82 VVLLLFTVGL
-92 EFSLQHLARIRRFL
+92 EFSLQHLARLRRFL
-106 VIGGA
+106 FIGGA
-111 LQVGLTITVTA
+111 LQVGVTIAVTA
-122 CLARLLA
+122 ALARSLA
-129 VAWPVATFLGML
+129 VAWPVAVFLGML

-167 ALAIL
+167 SLGIL

-194 NATSLAK
+194 NPSSLAR
-201 TLLEAVLFI
+201 TLLEAALFI

-242 LFCLGTA
+242 VFCLGTA

-274 YSHQALSDM
+274 YSQQALSDI

-306 VVHSPLLILCAIVA
+306 VGRSPLLVVCAIA
-320 VIAIKFLVTGGASLA
+320 TVILVKVVVTGGASLV
-335 LGQSV
+335 LGQSL
-340 RPSVAT
+340 RPALAT

-363 GMSAGLLDE
+363 GMTAGLLDE

-384 TMALTPSLMAIAP
+384 TMALTPALIDIAP
-397 GASATFERYV
+397 RAGAWLERRT
-407 PGRWR
+407 PDRWR
-412 QRTADLASGGPG
+412 PSQTGAPMQANT
-424 DSPIADH
+424 PIGDH

-443 LARVLRDVGIA
+443 LARILRDVGIA

-468 RRRGEPM
+468 RRSGEPVL
-475 FYGEASSP
+475 YGDASSA
-483 EVLHHAGIE
+483 EILHHAGVE
-492 RARVLVI
+492 RARVLVV
-499 AISDVAAT
+499 AISDIAAT
-507 RATVAA
+507 RATVAT
-513 VRRVNPTIHIIVRT
+513 VRRLNPNVHVIVRT
-527 RYMREIASLTQLG
+527 RYMREIGSLVKLG
-540 SGEVIPEEFET
+540 SGEVVPEEFET

-568 VIEREVRNVRGE
+568 VIEREVRSVRSQYDE
-580 FDDMFRP
+580 MFRP
-587 LPDAAARVE
+587 LPDAGVRVE
-596 DLSRFLTDVTL
+596 DLSRFLTEVTL
-607 VVVRV
+607 VVMRV
-612 ERGAPASD
+612 EPGALATGEP
-620 ERLSDAR
+620 LSDVR
-627 FRERSGATVVAIQRD
+627 FRERSGATVVAIQHE
-642 GGGIVASPS
+642 GGGLVASPS
-651 GDETVHAGDTVLL
+651 GDEVLHPGDTILV

-679 GRATS
+679 QRVTA

>member
-1 MHDNHDA
+1 
-8 RCLRPIGT
+8 
-16 YLAMSEPG
+16 MSEPG
-24 LLADLLVLFALS
+24 LLPDLLVLFALS

-52 GFLITGVI
+52 GFLVTGVI
-60 SGPYGFGLIRNVADV
+60 SGPYGFSLILNIADV

-82 VILLLFTVGL
+82 VVLLLFTVGL
-92 EFSLQHLARIRRFL
+92 EFSLQHLARLRRFL
-106 VIGGA
+106 FIGGA
-111 LQVGLTITVTA
+111 LQVGVTIGVTA
-122 CLARLLA
+122 ALARLLA
-129 VAWPVATFLGML
+129 VAWPVAIFLGML

-167 ALAIL
+167 SLGIL

-194 NATSLAK
+194 NPTSLAR
-201 TLLEAVLFI
+201 TLLEAALFI

-274 YSHQALSDM
+274 YSQQALSDI

-306 VVHSPLLILCAIVA
+306 VGRSPVLVICAIA
-320 VIAIKFLVTGGASLA
+320 TVIVVKVVVTGGASLA
-335 LGQSV
+335 LGQSL
-340 RPSVAT
+340 RPALAT

-363 GMSAGLLDE
+363 GMTAGLLDE

-384 TMALTPSLMAIAP
+384 TMALTPALIDIAP
-397 GASATFERYV
+397 RAGAWLERRT
-407 PGRWR
+407 PTRWR
-412 QRTADLASGGPG
+412 PSQTAAPMQG
-424 DSPIADH
+424 DAPVGDH

-443 LARVLRDVGIA
+443 LARVLRDIGIA

-468 RRRGEPM
+468 RRHGEPVL
-475 FYGEASSP
+475 YGDASSA
-483 EVLHHAGIE
+483 EILHHAGVE
-492 RARVLVI
+492 RARVLVV
-499 AISDVAAT
+499 AISDIAAT
-507 RATVAA
+507 RATVAS
-513 VRRVNPTIHIIVRT
+513 VRRLNPNVHVIVRT
-527 RYMREIASLTQLG
+527 RYMREIGSLVKLG
-540 SGEVIPEEFET
+540 SGEVVPEEFET
-551 AIEVF
+551 SIEVF

-568 VIEREVRNVRGE
+568 VIEREVRSVRSQYDE
-580 FDDMFRP
+580 MFRP
-587 LPDAAARVE
+587 LPDIGVRVE
-596 DLSRFLTDVTL
+596 DLSRFLTEVTL
-607 VVVRV
+607 VVMRV
-612 ERGAPASD
+612 EPGAPATG
-620 ERLSDAR
+620 EPLSDVR
-627 FRERSGATVVAIQRD
+627 FRERSGATVVAIQRE
-642 GGGIVASPS
+642 GGGLVASPS
-651 GDETVHAGDTVLL
+651 GDEVLHPGDTILV

-679 GRATS
+679 QRVTA

>member
-1 MHDNHDA
+1 
-8 RCLRPIGT
+8 
-16 YLAMSEPG
+16 MSEPG
-24 LLADLLVLFALS
+24 LLPDLLILFALS
-36 VAAALAFHR
+36 VVAALAFHR

-60 SGPYGFGLIRNVADV
+60 SGPYGFGLIRNIADV

-82 VILLLFTVGL
+82 VVLLLFTVGL
-92 EFSLQHLARIRRFL
+92 EFSLQHLARLRRFL
-106 VIGGA
+106 FIGGA
-111 LQVGLTITVTA
+111 LQVGVTIAVTA
-122 CLARLLA
+122 ALARSLA
-129 VAWPVATFLGML
+129 VAWPVAIFLGML

-167 ALAIL
+167 SLGIL

-194 NATSLAK
+194 NPTSLAR
-201 TLLEAVLFI
+201 TLLEAALFI

-274 YSHQALSDM
+274 YSQQALSDI

-306 VVHSPLLILCAIVA
+306 VGRSPVLVICAIA
-320 VIAIKFLVTGGASLA
+320 TVIVVKVVVTGGASLA
-335 LGQSV
+335 LGQSL
-340 RPSVAT
+340 RPALAT

-363 GMSAGLLDE
+363 GMTAGLLDE

-384 TMALTPSLMAIAP
+384 TMALTPALIDIAP
-397 GASATFERYV
+397 RAGAWLERRT
-407 PGRWR
+407 PNRWR
-412 QRTADLASGGPG
+412 PSQTAAPMQG
-424 DSPIADH
+424 DAPVGDH

-468 RRRGEPM
+468 RRNGEPM
-475 FYGEASSP
+475 LYGDASSA
-483 EVLHHAGIE
+483 EVLHHAGVE
-492 RARVLVI
+492 RARVLVV
-499 AISDVAAT
+499 AISDIAAT
-507 RATVAA
+507 RATVAS
-513 VRRVNPTIHIIVRT
+513 VRRLNPKVHVIVRT
-527 RYMREIASLTQLG
+527 RYMREIGSLVKLG
-540 SGEVIPEEFET
+540 SGEVVPEEFET

-568 VIEREVRNVRGE
+568 VVEREVRSVRSQYDE
-580 FDDMFRP
+580 MFRP
-587 LPDAAARVE
+587 LPDTGVRVE
-596 DLSRFLTDVTL
+596 DLSRFLTEVTL
-607 VVVRV
+607 VVMRV
-612 ERGAPASD
+612 EPGAPATG
-620 ERLSDAR
+620 EPLSDVR
-627 FRERSGATVVAIQRD
+627 FRERSGATVVAIQRE
-642 GGGIVASPS
+642 GGGLVASPS
-651 GDETVHAGDTVLL
+651 GDEVLYPGDTILM

-679 GRATS
+679 QRVTA

>member
-1 MHDNHDA
+1 
-8 RCLRPIGT
+8 
-16 YLAMSEPG
+16 MSEPG
-24 LLADLLVLFALS
+24 LLPDLLILFALS
-36 VAAALAFHR
+36 VVAALAFHR

-60 SGPYGFGLIRNVADV
+60 SGPYGFGLIRNIADV

-82 VILLLFTVGL
+82 VVLLLFTVGL
-92 EFSLQHLARIRRFL
+92 EFSLQHLARLRRFL
-106 VIGGA
+106 FIGGA
-111 LQVGLTITVTA
+111 LQVGVTIAVTA
-122 CLARLLA
+122 ALARSLA
-129 VAWPVATFLGML
+129 VAWPIAIFLGML

-167 ALAIL
+167 SLGIL

-194 NATSLAK
+194 NPTSLAR
-201 TLLEAVLFI
+201 TLLEAALFI

-274 YSHQALSDM
+274 YSQQALSDI

-306 VVHSPLLILCAIVA
+306 VGRSPVLVICAIA
-320 VIAIKFLVTGGASLA
+320 MVIVVKVVVTGGASLA
-335 LGQSV
+335 LGQSL
-340 RPSVAT
+340 RPALAT

-363 GMSAGLLDE
+363 GMTAGLLDE

-384 TMALTPSLMAIAP
+384 TMALTPALIDIAP
-397 GASATFERYV
+397 RAGAWLERRT
-407 PGRWR
+407 PTRWR
-412 QRTADLASGGPG
+412 PSQTAAPMQG
-424 DSPIADH
+424 DAPVGDH

-468 RRRGEPM
+468 RRHGEPVL
-475 FYGEASSP
+475 YGDASSA
-483 EVLHHAGIE
+483 EILHHAGVE
-492 RARVLVI
+492 RARVLVV
-499 AISDVAAT
+499 AISDIAAT
-507 RATVAA
+507 RATVAS
-513 VRRVNPTIHIIVRT
+513 VRRLNPNVHVIVRT
-527 RYMREIASLTQLG
+527 RYMREIGSLVKLG
-540 SGEVIPEEFET
+540 SGEVVPEEFET
-551 AIEVF
+551 SIEVF

-568 VIEREVRNVRGE
+568 VIEREVRSVRSQYDE
-580 FDDMFRP
+580 MFRP
-587 LPDAAARVE
+587 LPDIGVRVE
-596 DLSRFLTDVTL
+596 DLSRFLTEVTL
-607 VVVRV
+607 VVMRV
-612 ERGAPASD
+612 EPGAPATG
-620 ERLSDAR
+620 EPLSDVR
-627 FRERSGATVVAIQRD
+627 FRERSGATVVAIQRE

-651 GDETVHAGDTVLL
+651 GDEVLHPGDTILV

-679 GRATS
+679 QRVTA

>member
-1 MHDNHDA
+1 
-8 RCLRPIGT
+8 
-16 YLAMSEPG
+16 MSEPG
-24 LLADLLVLFALS
+24 LLPDLLILFALS
-36 VAAALAFHR
+36 VVAALAFHR

-60 SGPYGFGLIRNVADV
+60 SGPYGFGLIRNIADV

-82 VILLLFTVGL
+82 VVLLLFTVGL
-92 EFSLQHLARIRRFL
+92 EFSLQHLARLRRFL
-106 VIGGA
+106 FIGGA
-111 LQVGLTITVTA
+111 LQVGVTIAVTA
-122 CLARLLA
+122 ALARSLA
-129 VAWPVATFLGML
+129 VAWPIAIFLGML

-167 ALAIL
+167 SLGIL

-194 NATSLAK
+194 NPTSLAR
-201 TLLEAVLFI
+201 TLLEAALFI

-274 YSHQALSDM
+274 YSQQALSDI

-306 VVHSPLLILCAIVA
+306 VGRSPVLVICAIA
-320 VIAIKFLVTGGASLA
+320 TVIVVKVVVTGGASLA
-335 LGQSV
+335 LGQSL
-340 RPSVAT
+340 RPALAT

-363 GMSAGLLDE
+363 GMTAGLLDE

-384 TMALTPSLMAIAP
+384 TMALTPALIDIAP
-397 GASATFERYV
+397 RAGAWLERRT
-407 PGRWR
+407 PNRWR
-412 QRTADLASGGPG
+412 PSQTAAPMQG
-424 DSPIADH
+424 DAPVGDH

-468 RRRGEPM
+468 RRHGEPVL
-475 FYGEASSP
+475 YGDASSA
-483 EVLHHAGIE
+483 EILHHAGVE
-492 RARVLVI
+492 RARVLVV
-499 AISDVAAT
+499 AISDIAAT
-507 RATVAA
+507 RATVAS
-513 VRRVNPTIHIIVRT
+513 VRRLNPNVHVIVRT
-527 RYMREIASLTQLG
+527 RYMREIGSLVKLG
-540 SGEVIPEEFET
+540 SGEVVPEEFET

-568 VIEREVRNVRGE
+568 VIEREVRSVRSQYDE
-580 FDDMFRP
+580 MFRP
-587 LPDAAARVE
+587 LPDIGVRVE
-596 DLSRFLTDVTL
+596 DLSRFLTEVTL
-607 VVVRV
+607 VVMRV
-612 ERGAPASD
+612 EPGAPATG
-620 ERLSDAR
+620 EPLSDVR
-627 FRERSGATVVAIQRD
+627 FRERSGATVVAIQRE
-642 GGGIVASPS
+642 GGGLVASPS
-651 GDETVHAGDTVLL
+651 GDEVLHPGDTILV

-679 GRATS
+679 QRVTA

>member
-1 MHDNHDA
+1 
-8 RCLRPIGT
+8 
-16 YLAMSEPG
+16 MSEPG
-24 LLADLLVLFALS
+24 LLPDLLILFALS

-60 SGPYGFGLIRNVADV
+60 SGPYGFGLIRNIADV

-92 EFSLQHLARIRRFL
+92 EFSLQHLARLRRFL
-106 VIGGA
+106 FIGGA
-111 LQVGLTITVTA
+111 LQVGVTISATA
-122 CLARLLA
+122 ALARFLS
-129 VAWPVATFLGML
+129 VAWPVAIFLGML

-167 ALAIL
+167 ALGIL

-194 NATSLAK
+194 NPTSLVH
-201 TLLEAVLFI
+201 TLLEAALFI

-274 YSHQALSDM
+274 YSQQALSDI

-306 VVHSPLLILCAIVA
+306 VGRSPLLILGAIA
-320 VIAIKFLVTGGASLA
+320 TVIAVKVVVTGGAALA
-335 LGQSV
+335 LGQSI
-340 RPSVAT
+340 RPALAT

-363 GMSAGLLDE
+363 GMTAGLLDE

-384 TMALTPSLMAIAP
+384 TMALTPALIDIAP
-397 GASATFERYV
+397 RVGAWLELRI
-407 PGRWR
+407 PNRWR
-412 QRTADLASGGPG
+412 ASPTGAPMQADA
-424 DSPIADH
+424 PIGDH

-454 YRVIDSNAS
+454 YRVIDSNANK
-463 IARQE
+463 ARQE
-468 RRRGEPM
+468 RRRGEPVL
-475 FYGEASSP
+475 YGDASST
-483 EVLHHAGIE
+483 EILHHAGVE
-492 RARVLVI
+492 RARVLVV
-499 AISDVAAT
+499 AISDIAAT
-507 RATVAA
+507 RATVAS
-513 VRRVNPTIHIIVRT
+513 VRRLNPNVHVIVRT
-527 RYMREIASLTQLG
+527 RYMREIGSLVKLG
-540 SGEVIPEEFET
+540 SGEVVPEEFET

-568 VIEREVRNVRGE
+568 VIEREVRTVRSQY
-580 FDDMFRP
+580 DDMFRP
-587 LPDAAARVE
+587 LPDTGVRVE
-596 DLSRFLTDVTL
+596 DISRFLTDVTL
-607 VVVRV
+607 VVMRV
-612 ERGAPASD
+612 EPGAPATG
-620 ERLSDAR
+620 EPLSDVR

-642 GGGIVASPS
+642 GGGLVASPS
-651 GDETVHAGDTVLL
+651 GDEVLHAGDTILV

-679 GRATS
+679 QRVTA

>member
-1 MHDNHDA
+1 
-8 RCLRPIGT
+8 
-16 YLAMSEPG
+16 MSEPG
-24 LLADLLVLFALS
+24 LLPDLLILFALS
-36 VAAALAFHR
+36 VVAALAFHR

-60 SGPYGFGLIRNVADV
+60 SGPYGFGLIRNIADV

-82 VILLLFTVGL
+82 VVLLLFTVGL
-92 EFSLQHLARIRRFL
+92 EFSLQHLARLRRFL
-106 VIGGA
+106 FIGGA
-111 LQVGLTITVTA
+111 LQVGVTIAVTA
-122 CLARLLA
+122 ALARSLA
-129 VAWPVATFLGML
+129 VAWPVAIFLGML

-167 ALAIL
+167 SLGIL

-194 NATSLAK
+194 NPTSLAR
-201 TLLEAVLFI
+201 TLLEAALFI

-274 YSHQALSDM
+274 YSQQALSDI

-306 VVHSPLLILCAIVA
+306 VGRSPVLVICAIA
-320 VIAIKFLVTGGASLA
+320 TVIVVKVVVTGGASLA
-335 LGQSV
+335 LGQSL
-340 RPSVAT
+340 RPALAT

-363 GMSAGLLDE
+363 GMTAGLLDE

-384 TMALTPSLMAIAP
+384 TMALTPALIDIAP
-397 GASATFERYV
+397 RAGAWLERRT
-407 PGRWR
+407 PNRWR
-412 QRTADLASGGPG
+412 PSQTAAPMQG
-424 DSPIADH
+424 DAPVGDH

-443 LARVLRDVGIA
+443 LARVLRDIGIA

-468 RRRGEPM
+468 RRHGEPVL
-475 FYGEASSP
+475 YGDASSA
-483 EVLHHAGIE
+483 EILHHAGVE
-492 RARVLVI
+492 RARVLVV
-499 AISDVAAT
+499 AISDIAAT
-507 RATVAA
+507 RATVAS
-513 VRRVNPTIHIIVRT
+513 VRRLNPNVHVIVRT
-527 RYMREIASLTQLG
+527 RYMREIGSLVKLG
-540 SGEVIPEEFET
+540 SGEVVPEEFET
-551 AIEVF
+551 SIEVF

-568 VIEREVRNVRGE
+568 VIEREVRSVRSQYDE
-580 FDDMFRP
+580 MFRP
-587 LPDAAARVE
+587 LPDIGVRVE
-596 DLSRFLTDVTL
+596 DLSRFLTEVTL
-607 VVVRV
+607 VVMRV
-612 ERGAPASD
+612 EPGAPATG
-620 ERLSDAR
+620 EPLSDVR
-627 FRERSGATVVAIQRD
+627 FRERSGATVVAIQRE

-651 GDETVHAGDTVLL
+651 GDEVLHPGDTILV

-679 GRATS
+679 QRVTA

>member
-1 MHDNHDA
+1 
-8 RCLRPIGT
+8 
-16 YLAMSEPG
+16 MSEPG
-24 LLADLLVLFALS
+24 LLPDLLILFALS
-36 VAAALAFHR
+36 VVAALAFHR

-60 SGPYGFGLIRNVADV
+60 SGPYGFGLIRNIADV

-82 VILLLFTVGL
+82 VVLLLFTVGL
-92 EFSLQHLARIRRFL
+92 EFSLQHLARLRRFL
-106 VIGGA
+106 FIGGA
-111 LQVGLTITVTA
+111 LQVGVTIAVTA
-122 CLARLLA
+122 ALARSLA
-129 VAWPVATFLGML
+129 VAWPVAIFLGML

-167 ALAIL
+167 SLGIL

-194 NATSLAK
+194 NPTSLAR
-201 TLLEAVLFI
+201 TLLEAALFI

-274 YSHQALSDM
+274 YSQQALSDI

-306 VVHSPLLILCAIVA
+306 VGRSPVLVICAIA
-320 VIAIKFLVTGGASLA
+320 TVIVVKVVVTGGASLV
-335 LGQSV
+335 LGQSL
-340 RPSVAT
+340 RPALAT

-363 GMSAGLLDE
+363 GMTAGLLDE

-384 TMALTPSLMAIAP
+384 TMALTPALIDIAP
-397 GASATFERYV
+397 RAGAWLERRT
-407 PGRWR
+407 PNRWR
-412 QRTADLASGGPG
+412 PSQTAAPMQG
-424 DSPIADH
+424 DAPVGDH

-468 RRRGEPM
+468 RRHGEPVL
-475 FYGEASSP
+475 YGDASSA
-483 EVLHHAGIE
+483 EILHHAGVD
-492 RARVLVI
+492 RARVLVV
-499 AISDVAAT
+499 AISDIAAT
-507 RATVAA
+507 RATVAS
-513 VRRVNPTIHIIVRT
+513 VRRLNPNVHVIVRT
-527 RYMREIASLTQLG
+527 RYMREIGSLVKLG
-540 SGEVIPEEFET
+540 SGEVVPEEFET

-568 VIEREVRNVRGE
+568 VIEREVRSVRSQYDE
-580 FDDMFRP
+580 MFRP
-587 LPDAAARVE
+587 LPDIGVRVE
-596 DLSRFLTDVTL
+596 DLSRFLTEVTL
-607 VVVRV
+607 VVMRV
-612 ERGAPASD
+612 EPGAPATG
-620 ERLSDAR
+620 EPLSDVR
-627 FRERSGATVVAIQRD
+627 FRERSGATVVAIQRE

-651 GDETVHAGDTVLL
+651 GDEVLHPGDTILV

-679 GRATS
+679 QRVTA

>member
-1 MHDNHDA
+1 
-8 RCLRPIGT
+8 
-16 YLAMSEPG
+16 MSEPG
-24 LLADLLVLFALS
+24 LLPDLLILFALS
-36 VAAALAFHR
+36 VVAALAFHR

-60 SGPYGFGLIRNVADV
+60 SGPYGFGLIRNIADV

-82 VILLLFTVGL
+82 VVLLLFTVGL
-92 EFSLQHLARIRRFL
+92 EFSLQHLARLRRFL
-106 VIGGA
+106 FIGGA
-111 LQVGLTITVTA
+111 LQVGVTIAVTA
-122 CLARLLA
+122 ALARSLA
-129 VAWPVATFLGML
+129 VAWPIAIFLGML

-167 ALAIL
+167 SLGIL

-194 NATSLAK
+194 NPTSLAR
-201 TLLEAVLFI
+201 TLLEAALFI

-274 YSHQALSDM
+274 YSQQALSDI

-306 VVHSPLLILCAIVA
+306 VGRSPVLVICAIA
-320 VIAIKFLVTGGASLA
+320 TVIVVKVVVTGGASLA
-335 LGQSV
+335 LGQSL
-340 RPSVAT
+340 RPALAT

-363 GMSAGLLDE
+363 GMTAGLLDE

-384 TMALTPSLMAIAP
+384 TMALTPALIDIAP
-397 GASATFERYV
+397 RAGAWLERRT
-407 PGRWR
+407 PNRWR
-412 QRTADLASGGPG
+412 PSQTAAPMQG
-424 DSPIADH
+424 DAPVGDH

-443 LARVLRDVGIA
+443 LARVLRDIGIA

-468 RRRGEPM
+468 RRHGEPVL
-475 FYGEASSP
+475 YGDASSA
-483 EVLHHAGIE
+483 EILHHAGVE
-492 RARVLVI
+492 RARVLVV
-499 AISDVAAT
+499 AISDIAAT
-507 RATVAA
+507 RATVAS
-513 VRRVNPTIHIIVRT
+513 VRRLNPNVHVIVRT
-527 RYMREIASLTQLG
+527 RYMREIGSLVKLG
-540 SGEVIPEEFET
+540 SGEVVPEEFET
-551 AIEVF
+551 SIEVF

-568 VIEREVRNVRGE
+568 VIEREVRSVRSQYDE
-580 FDDMFRP
+580 MFRP
-587 LPDAAARVE
+587 LPDIGVRVE
-596 DLSRFLTDVTL
+596 DLSRFLTEVTL
-607 VVVRV
+607 VVMRV
-612 ERGAPASD
+612 EPGAPATG
-620 ERLSDAR
+620 EPLSDVR
-627 FRERSGATVVAIQRD
+627 FRERSGATVVAIQRE

-651 GDETVHAGDTVLL
+651 GDEVLHPGDTILV

-679 GRATS
+679 QRVTA

>member
-1 MHDNHDA
+1 
-8 RCLRPIGT
+8 
-16 YLAMSEPG
+16 MSDPG
-24 LLADLLVLFALS
+24 LLPDLLILFALS

-60 SGPYGFGLIRNVADV
+60 SGPYGFGLIRDIADV

-82 VILLLFTVGL
+82 VVLLLFTVGL
-92 EFSLQHLARIRRFL
+92 EFSLQHLARLRRFL
-106 VIGGA
+106 FIGGA
-111 LQVGLTITVTA
+111 LQVGVTIAATA
-122 CLARLLA
+122 ALARLLA
-129 VAWPVATFLGML
+129 VAWPVAVFLGML

-167 ALAIL
+167 ALGIL

-194 NATSLAK
+194 NPTNLLR
-201 TLLEAVLFI
+201 TLLEAALFI

-274 YSHQALSDM
+274 YSQQALSDI

-306 VVHSPLLILCAIVA
+306 VGRSPVLILCAIA
-320 VIAIKFLVTGGASLA
+320 TVIILKVVVTAGATLA
-335 LGQSV
+335 LGQSP
-340 RPSVAT
+340 RPALAT

-363 GMSAGLLDE
+363 GMTAGLLDK

-384 TMALTPSLMAIAP
+384 TMALTPALIDVAP
-397 GASATFERYV
+397 RAGAWLERRT
-407 PGRWR
+407 PNRWR
-412 QRTADLASGGPG
+412 PRRSGAPMQAE
-424 DSPIADH
+424 SPIGDH

-468 RRRGEPM
+468 RRRGEPVL
-475 FYGEASSP
+475 YGDASSA
-483 EVLHHAGIE
+483 EILHHAGVE
-492 RARVLVI
+492 RARVLVV
-499 AISDVAAT
+499 AISDIAAT
-507 RATVAA
+507 RATVAS
-513 VRRVNPTIHIIVRT
+513 VRRLNPNVHVIVRT
-527 RYMREIASLTQLG
+527 RYMREIGSLVKLG
-540 SGEVIPEEFET
+540 SGEVVPEEFET

-568 VIEREVRNVRGE
+568 VIEHEVRSVRSE
-580 FDDMFRP
+580 YDDMFRP
-587 LPDAAARVE
+587 LPDTGVRVE

-607 VVVRV
+607 VVMRV
-612 ERGAPASD
+612 EPGAPATGAPLA
-620 ERLSDAR
+620 EVR
-627 FRERSGATVVAIQRD
+627 FRERSGATVVAIQRE
-642 GGGIVASPS
+642 GGGLVASPS
-651 GDETVHAGDTVLL
+651 GDEVLHPGDTILA

-679 GRATS
+679 QRVIA

>member
-1 MHDNHDA
+1 
-8 RCLRPIGT
+8 
-16 YLAMSEPG
+16 MSEPG
-24 LLADLLVLFALS
+24 LLPDLLILFALS
-36 VAAALAFHR
+36 VVAALAFHR

-60 SGPYGFGLIRNVADV
+60 SGPYGFGLIRNIADV

-82 VILLLFTVGL
+82 VVLLLFTVGL
-92 EFSLQHLARIRRFL
+92 EFSLQHLARLRRFL
-106 VIGGA
+106 FIGGA
-111 LQVGLTITVTA
+111 LQVGVTIAVTA
-122 CLARLLA
+122 ALARSLA
-129 VAWPVATFLGML
+129 VAWPVAIFLGML

-167 ALAIL
+167 SLGIL

-194 NATSLAK
+194 NPTSLAR
-201 TLLEAVLFI
+201 TLLEAALFI

-274 YSHQALSDM
+274 YSQQALSDI

-306 VVHSPLLILCAIVA
+306 VGRSPVLVICAIA
-320 VIAIKFLVTGGASLA
+320 TVIVVKVVVTGGASLA
-335 LGQSV
+335 LGQSL
-340 RPSVAT
+340 RPALAT

-363 GMSAGLLDE
+363 GMTAGLLDE

-384 TMALTPSLMAIAP
+384 TMALTPALIDIAP
-397 GASATFERYV
+397 RAGAWLERRT
-407 PGRWR
+407 PNRWR
-412 QRTADLASGGPG
+412 PSQTAAPMQG
-424 DSPIADH
+424 DAPVGDH

-468 RRRGEPM
+468 RRHGEPVL
-475 FYGEASSP
+475 YGDASSA
-483 EVLHHAGIE
+483 EILHHAGVD
-492 RARVLVI
+492 RARVLVV
-499 AISDVAAT
+499 AISDIAAT
-507 RATVAA
+507 RATVAS
-513 VRRVNPTIHIIVRT
+513 VRRLNPNVHVIVRT
-527 RYMREIASLTQLG
+527 RYMREIGSLVKLG
-540 SGEVIPEEFET
+540 SGEVVPEEFET

-568 VIEREVRNVRGE
+568 VIEREVRSVRSQYDE
-580 FDDMFRP
+580 MFRP
-587 LPDAAARVE
+587 LPDIGVRVE
-596 DLSRFLTDVTL
+596 DLSRFLTEVTL
-607 VVVRV
+607 VVMRV
-612 ERGAPASD
+612 EPGAPATG
-620 ERLSDAR
+620 EPLSDVR
-627 FRERSGATVVAIQRD
+627 FRERSGATVVAIQRE

-651 GDETVHAGDTVLL
+651 GDEVLHPGDTILV

-679 GRATS
+679 QRVTA

>member
-1 MHDNHDA
+1 
-8 RCLRPIGT
+8 
-16 YLAMSEPG
+16 MSEPG
-24 LLADLLVLFALS
+24 LLPDLLVLFALS

-52 GFLITGVI
+52 GFLVTGVI
-60 SGPYGFGLIRNVADV
+60 SGPYGFGLIRNIADV

-82 VILLLFTVGL
+82 VVLLLFTVGL
-92 EFSLQHLARIRRFL
+92 EFSLQHLARLRRFL
-106 VIGGA
+106 FIGGA
-111 LQVGLTITVTA
+111 LQVGVTIGVTA
-122 CLARLLA
+122 ALARLLA
-129 VAWPVATFLGML
+129 VAWPVAIFLGML

-154 AERGELDTPFGNA
+154 AERGELDTPFGKA
-167 ALAIL
+167 ALGIL

-194 NATSLAK
+194 NPASLVR
-201 TLLEAVLFI
+201 TLLEAALFI

-217 RLVVPRILHL
+217 RLVVPRILRL

-249 WASARVGLSLAL
+249 WASASVGLSLAL

-274 YSHQALSDM
+274 YSQQALSDI

-306 VVHSPLLILCAIVA
+306 VGRSPLLILCAIA
-320 VIAIKFLVTGGASLA
+320 TVIIVKVVVTGGASLA
-335 LGQSV
+335 LGQSL
-340 RPSVAT
+340 RPALAT

-363 GMSAGLLDE
+363 GMTAGLLDE

-384 TMALTPSLMAIAP
+384 TMALTPALIDIAP
-397 GASATFERYV
+397 RAGAWLERHT
-407 PGRWR
+407 PHRWR
-412 QRTADLASGGPG
+412 PSQPVASEQADA
-424 DSPIADH
+424 PIGDH

-463 IARQE
+463 TARQE
-468 RRRGEPM
+468 RRRGEPVL
-475 FYGEASSP
+475 YGDASTT
-483 EVLHHAGIE
+483 EILHHAGVE
-492 RARVLVI
+492 RARVLVV
-499 AISDVAAT
+499 AISDIAAT
-507 RATVAA
+507 RATVAS
-513 VRRVNPTIHIIVRT
+513 VRRLNPNVHVIVRT
-527 RYMREIASLTQLG
+527 RYMREIGSLVKLG
-540 SGEVIPEEFET
+540 SGEVVPEEFET

-568 VIEREVRNVRGE
+568 VIEREVRSVRSQYDE
-580 FDDMFRP
+580 MFRP
-587 LPDAAARVE
+587 LPETGVRVE
-596 DLSRFLTDVTL
+596 DLSRFLTEVTL
-607 VVVRV
+607 VVMRV
-612 ERGAPASD
+612 EPGAPVTGES
-620 ERLSDAR
+620 LSDVR
-627 FRERSGATVVAIQRD
+627 FRERSGATVVAIQRE
-642 GGGIVASPS
+642 GGGLVASPS
-651 GDETVHAGDTVLL
+651 GDEVLRPGDTILA

-679 GRATS
+679 QRVTA

>member
-1 MHDNHDA
+1 
-8 RCLRPIGT
+8 
-16 YLAMSEPG
+16 MSEPG
-24 LLADLLVLFALS
+24 LLPDLLILFALS
-36 VAAALAFHR
+36 VVAALAFHR

-60 SGPYGFGLIRNVADV
+60 SGPYGFGLIRNIADV

-82 VILLLFTVGL
+82 VVLLLFTVGL
-92 EFSLQHLARIRRFL
+92 EFSLQHLARLRRFL
-106 VIGGA
+106 FIGGA
-111 LQVGLTITVTA
+111 LQVGVTIAVTA
-122 CLARLLA
+122 ALARSLA
-129 VAWPVATFLGML
+129 VAWPVAIFLGML

-167 ALAIL
+167 SLGIL

-194 NATSLAK
+194 NPTSLAR
-201 TLLEAVLFI
+201 TLLEAALFI

-274 YSHQALSDM
+274 YSQQALSDI

-306 VVHSPLLILCAIVA
+306 VGRSPLLVVCAIA
-320 VIAIKFLVTGGASLA
+320 TVIVVKVVVTGGASLA
-335 LGQSV
+335 LGQSL
-340 RPSVAT
+340 RPALAT

-363 GMSAGLLDE
+363 GMTAGLLDE

-384 TMALTPSLMAIAP
+384 TMALTPALIDIAP
-397 GASATFERYV
+397 RAGAWLERRT
-407 PGRWR
+407 PNRWR
-412 QRTADLASGGPG
+412 PSQTGAPMQSDTPVG
-424 DSPIADH
+424 DH

-468 RRRGEPM
+468 RRHGEPVL
-475 FYGEASSP
+475 YGDASSS
-483 EVLHHAGIE
+483 EILRHAGVE
-492 RARVLVI
+492 RARVLVV
-499 AISDVAAT
+499 AISDIAAT
-507 RATVAA
+507 RATVAS
-513 VRRVNPTIHIIVRT
+513 VRRLNPNVHVIVRT
-527 RYMREIASLTQLG
+527 RYMREIGSLVKLG
-540 SGEVIPEEFET
+540 SGEVVPEEFET

-568 VIEREVRNVRGE
+568 VIEREVRSVRSQYDE
-580 FDDMFRP
+580 MFRP
-587 LPDAAARVE
+587 LPDIGVRVD
-596 DLSRFLTDVTL
+596 DLSRFLTEVTL
-607 VVVRV
+607 VVMRV
-612 ERGAPASD
+612 EPGAPATG
-620 ERLSDAR
+620 EPLSDVR
-627 FRERSGATVVAIQRD
+627 FRERSGATVVAIQRE
-642 GGGIVASPS
+642 GGGLVASPS
-651 GDETVHAGDTVLL
+651 GDEVLHPGDTILV

-679 GRATS
+679 QRVTA